1 MSFTIT
7 YNDKFKVTGPLLAPT
22 VELFQE
28 WRESFLQA
36 NDLSKLNLLFMGGTA
51 EQFYGKSKLR
61 TSDIDILMSGDID
74 EYSLKKIKESA
85 LSLGLE
91 KKLLIDTS
99 FITVD
104 IFKKDW
110 GKTEYNVVKLLK
122 KNSITNQFKT
132 ITRTFYIDF
141 VELKSGLIQLY
152 KRDQNDSSSYMKH
165 KSRMAA
171 GHYLDLRYDLKTME
185 QLTFS

>member
-61 TSDIDILMSGDID
+61 TSDIDILMSGDIN
-74 EYSLKKIKESA
+74 EYNLKKIKESA

-99 FITVD
+99 YITVD

-110 GKTEYNVVKLLK
+110 DHTEYKVVKLLK
-122 KNSITNQFKT
+122 KNTITNEFKT
-132 ITRTFYIDF
+132 VTRTFYTDY
-141 VELKSGLIQLY
+141 VELKSGLIQFH
-152 KRDQNDSSSYMKH
+152 KRNQNDSSSYIKH
-165 KSRMAA
+165 KSRIDA
-171 GHYLDLRYDLKTME
+171 GHYLDLRFNLKTME
-185 QLTFS
+185 QLIFS